1 MTDPEKPKASSDEL
15 LTDDSLKSVVGGKNP
30 IGISNANREVK
41 GKKSNTNYFPDCAV
55 DLPAPKQGDSPE
67 SLGPRLRYTQ
77 HLDGE

>member
-15 LTDDSLKSVVGGKNP
+15 TDDSLKSVAGGINP
-30 IGISNANREVK
+30 FGIPNANREVK

-55 DLPAPKQGDSPE
+55 DLPAPKQADSAE
-67 SLGPRLRYTQ
+67 CLGPRLRYTQ